1 MRKRF
6 LAPVLALILGLGA
19 TQVFAQ
25 SGTVVM
31 RNGDR
36 MQAELLDMGANFSFR
51 VNGTERQVPIND
63 VVMIDF
69 TGNGRN
75 ISQDEINRAN
85 DASANGFVVLKN
97 GDTFTGRLL
106 DVHGIPSKGSFTGD
120 RDINLSDVARV
131 YLGSVRNIP
140 ELAANS
146 NQTVDS
152 TTNPNQDRV
161 FRRDRAGRN
170 QRTAAPAG
178 ARSVVVPANV
188 AWTNTGLN
196 VTRGQA
202 LRFEPSGEIRL
213 NLSGE
218 DVATAAGAKNFRL
231 VERAQIP
238 TIPVGALIGRVGNG
252 QPFSIGD
259 TTEAFQMPA
268 DGRLFLG
275 VNDDHLPD
283 NSGNYVVRVWEP

>member
-106 DVHGIPSKGSFTGD
+106 DVHGIPSKGSFTG
-120 RDINLSDVARV
+120 
-131 YLGSVRNIP
+131 
-140 ELAANS
+140 
-146 NQTVDS
+146 
-152 TTNPNQDRV
+152 
-161 FRRDRAGRN
+161 
-170 QRTAAPAG
+170 
-178 ARSVVVPANV
+178 
-188 AWTNTGLN
+188 
-196 VTRGQA
+196 
-202 LRFEPSGEIRL
+202 
-213 NLSGE
+213 
-218 DVATAAGAKNFRL
+218 
-231 VERAQIP
+231 
-238 TIPVGALIGRVGNG
+238 
-252 QPFSIGD
+252 
-259 TTEAFQMPA
+259 
-268 DGRLFLG
+268 
-275 VNDDHLPD
+275 
-283 NSGNYVVRVWEP
+283 